1 MSCGR
6 TKATSIVTD
15 VLAPVSVEKLR
26 YWTPELGLK
35 NRVVDFYED
44 SAETSES
51 IHRQITNKLKEN
63 GLRLEMISAYTA
75 DNASVNY
82 GKFKSVYQKLKAD
95 NAGITK
101 ANCMAHVVHNCA
113 KYAGDKLD
121 IDIEC
126 TTNKIY
132 SHFSSSAKRTEE
144 LKSLFEFV
152 DQDYHAV
159 LRHVPTRWLS
169 IWPAVSRL
177 HVSWPAVKA
186 YFLSLGE
193 EHCPKVLWKL
203 FKKDQHGD
211 GLPLQLQ
218 AYLSFLHNALKTF
231 HDVILLLEGDNIT
244 RKLQQRQADSFF
256 GVETSALLQKFPDCE
271 ATAIKQ
277 DFSNFYST
285 SLSYLDK
292 WYDFSDSNFHKHV
305 ALLGLKSEFTFSH
318 LCDVVEIL
326 QMRDKL
332 NMDELYE
339 EYCVILPRQ
348 QEVVK
353 RTVPVVE
360 KWSTLLQGTYT
371 HNLTVLGSFLFSI
384 PVTNAHVERVFS
396 LMTAAWTDQRNRC
409 SVDIK
414 SEIQVKSNLT

>member
-1 MSCGR
+1 M
-6 TKATSIVTD
+6 
-15 VLAPVSVEKLR
+15 
-26 YWTPELGLK
+26 
-35 NRVVDFYED
+35 
-44 SAETSES
+44 
-51 IHRQITNKLKEN
+51 
-63 GLRLEMISAYTA
+63 
-75 DNASVNY
+75 
-82 GKFKSVYQKLKAD
+82 
-95 NAGITK
+95 
-101 ANCMAHVVHNCA
+101 
-113 KYAGDKLD
+113 
-121 IDIEC
+121 
-126 TTNKIY
+126 
-132 SHFSSSAKRTEE
+132 
-144 LKSLFEFV
+144 
-152 DQDYHAV
+152 
-159 LRHVPTRWLS
+159 
-169 IWPAVSRL
+169 
-177 HVSWPAVKA
+177 KA
-186 YFLSLGE
+186 YFLSLEE

-231 HDVILLLEGDNIT
+231 HDVILVLEGDNIT
-244 RKLQQRQADSFF
+244 VCELYDILSTLLRKLQQWQADSFF

-277 DFSNFYST
+277 DFSNFYSN

-360 KWSTLLQGTYT
+360 KWSTLLQGTKT
-371 HNLTVLGSFLFSI
+371 PNLTVL
-384 PVTNAHVERVFS
+384 
-396 LMTAAWTDQRNRC
+396 
-409 SVDIK
+409 
-414 SEIQVKSNLT
+414 